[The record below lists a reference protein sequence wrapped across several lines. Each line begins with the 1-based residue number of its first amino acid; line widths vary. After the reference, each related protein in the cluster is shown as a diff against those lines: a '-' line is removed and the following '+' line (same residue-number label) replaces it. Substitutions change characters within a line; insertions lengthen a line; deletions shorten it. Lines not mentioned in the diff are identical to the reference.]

1 MKKWISLPA
10 ALAIVGYALVG
21 WAQTTPPM
29 IGFVELVRGTYEPFK
44 VRATGETVN
53 EGDPRLEFKAEA
65 KTPMDM
71 VVRQFTYQPG
81 ADTGWHAHPG
91 PVFITVKTGTLTFY
105 EYDDP
110 TCTPI
115 VVEAGHGYV
124 DTGRGHMARNETGGV
139 AEDVTVVI
147 APVGVGF
154 RTTLDPRMD
163 SCPPGL

>member
-10 ALAIVGYALVG
+10 ALAIVGFALFG
-21 WAQTTPPM
+21 WAQTP
-29 IGFVELVRGTYEPFK
+29 IGVVELVRGTYDPFK
-44 VRATGETVN
+44 VHATGAVR

-91 PVFITVKTGTLTFY
+91 PVFITVKTGTMTFY

-115 VVEAGHGYV
+115 VVEAGQGYV
-124 DTGRGHMARNETGGV
+124 DTGRGHMGRNESGAV

-147 APVGVGF
+147 APVGVPF
-154 RTTLDPRMD
+154 RTTLDPRLD
-163 SCPPGL
+163 RCPPGL